1 MQYILNY
8 IFTEPIGFIV
18 LLIIIFFQ
26 IRSFIRNEARMRT
39 FRNIF
44 SKESEWN
51 VSKHWET
58 NLVNGISAEGNEVF
72 NRIVDSINQY
82 LKNNSGSVIDFGLL
96 RDSVD
101 RHCDM
106 VENEIATQTP
116 VPLYL
121 GLVGTMSGVIIGLFN
136 MLRSGAIFTL
146 MSSSTQDIMMASN
159 DAAGGINSLL
169 GGIGFAMFASVL
181 GIILTTWSSSNFK
194 TCKVEEEQG
203 KNTFL
208 AWMQSTLLPELPTDT
223 SDALNDLVVNLNRFN
238 STFAGNTQ
246 NLGKVLS
253 QVNEVYKS
261 QQKIFEFVHDM
272 DMMQS
277 AKANVVVLRQ
287 LEKTTGHLQEFNQY
301 LMDIKGYTD
310 AIHRFEQQ
318 FNEEADRVHV
328 LEEIRDFFRQHN
340 AVIAKTTADAD
351 NALQGA
357 LQSVKDNTTANVNE
371 LHKQFVAQ
379 SETFKQLLK
388 DERDTFHKFATEL
401 QTKFQGQ
408 LSQMPQ
414 LAKQLEKV
422 AAIPENLNKVA
433 ERMEQANAK
442 LVKDIAAAMT
452 KQAAASAGTVRL
464 QAASEG
470 ESKAA
475 SSPVWMKF
483 TAWVAV
489 MLIAIVGT
497 FSMWSNYQ
505 MQQRMEV
512 LTQQNEDFM
521 NAAVLAAET
530 AKGESTAKVQPDTV
544 AAPIQE
550 AQPAQQSAP
559 APKNKKKK
567 S

>member
-146 MSSSTQDIMMASN
+146 MSSGTQDINMASN
-159 DAAGGINSLL
+159 GAADGINSLL

-181 GIILTTWSSSNFK
+181 GIVLTTLSSSQFK
-194 TCKVEEEQG
+194 TCKVEEEKG

-223 SDALNDLVVNLNRFN
+223 SDALNNLVVNLNHFN
-238 STFAGNTQ
+238 NTFAGNTQ
-246 NLGKVLS
+246 NLGKVLR
-253 QVNEVYKS
+253 QVNEVYKG
-261 QQKIFEFVHDM
+261 QQQIFQFVHDM

-277 AKANVVVLRQ
+277 AKANVVVLKQ
-287 LEKTTGHLQEFNQY
+287 LEKTTAHLQEFNQY

-310 AIHRFEQQ
+310 AIHRFEKQ
-318 FNEEADRVHV
+318 FNEEADRIHV
-328 LEEIRDFFRQHN
+328 LEEIRDFFRKHK
-340 AVIAKTTADAD
+340 AVIAKTTTDAD
-351 NALQGA
+351 NALQSA
-357 LQSVKDNTTANVNE
+357 LKNVKDKTTANVNE

-379 SETFKQLLK
+379 SETFKNLLK
-388 DERDTFHKFATEL
+388 DERDAFHKFATEL
-401 QTKFQGQ
+401 QTQFQGQ

-422 AAIPENLNKVA
+422 AAIPQHLDKVV

-452 KQAAASAGTVRL
+452 KQTAASAGTV
-464 QAASEG
+464 QQQVMSEG
-470 ESKAA
+470 ESP
-475 SSPVWMKF
+475 SSATPVWMKF
-483 TAWVAV
+483 TAWVAIL
-489 MLIAIVGT
+489 LIAGAGI

-512 LTQQNEDFM
+512 LIQQNENFM
-521 NAAVLAAET
+521 NAAALAGET
-530 AKGESTAKVQPDTV
+530 AKDEAPAQEQPHSE

-550 AQPAQQSAP
+550 TQQTQQPAP
-559 APKNKKKK
+559 APTNKKK
-567 S
+567 